1 MLKDSNIE
9 PRAPEQRLQEA
20 EVNGRHLRGKNFV
33 SRIAHLF
40 GEDGSRF
47 NMSGL
52 DLLGFFARGNRCG
65 VLVHRGVDR
74 SRGHGSS
81 LRNRRFQGAQAD
93 LRGTQVR
100 YLVNLEDCV
109 HIAASLKDFLDL
121 VGGDCVNAAAEGV
134 ELDHLKVRLIAHAGS
149 GLVQARMVGPL
160 VAHAKRALQALVD
173 NGVLGQNSH
182 SQSDNDL
189 GNTVVDFGIEMV
201 GTARQDDSTH
211 SMFAHPLECFAALFL
226 DFSLNCGVFF
236 PGLVQCAGHF
246 LNADVVAILRE
257 GAHQVR
263 GQVVAVTE
271 VDEGAD
277 ELHAWLIQAFH
288 VVADNFGVGCNDRAV
303 EVVIRVGELLLEVDA
318 GVPDRCDS
326 LVQQGFD
333 VSVDEFG
340 RVAHVFRRD
349 RFHSLLEE
357 LVVASA

>member
-9 PRAPEQRLQEA
+9 PRTPEQGLEEA
-20 EVNGRHLRGKNFV
+20 EVDRRHLRGKNFI
-33 SRIAHLF
+33 SRIAHFL

-47 NMSGL
+47 DVSGL
-52 DLLGFFARGNRCG
+52 DLLGFLARGNRCG
-65 VLVHRGVDR
+65 VLVDRGVDR

-81 LRNRRFQGAQAD
+81 LRNRRFQGTQAD

-109 HIAASLKDFLDL
+109 HIAASLKDLLKL
-121 VGGDCVNAAAEGV
+121 VGGDCVNTTTEGV
-134 ELDHLKVRLIAHAGS
+134 ELDHLKVRLIAHASG

-160 VAHAKRALQALVD
+160 VTHAKRALQALVD
-173 NGVLGQNSH
+173 DGVLGENSH

-189 GNTVVDFGIEMV
+189 GNTVVDFGVEVV

-211 SMFAHPLECFAALFL
+211 SMFTHPRERFAALFL
-226 DFSLNCGVFF
+226 DFILNCGVFF
-236 PGLVQCAGHF
+236 PRLIQRASHF
-246 LNADVVAILRE
+246 LNADVVAILCE
-257 GAHQVR
+257 GAHQVS
-263 GQVVAVTE
+263 GQVVTVAE

-277 ELHAWLIQAFH
+277 ELHARLIQAFH
-288 VVADNFGVGCNDRAV
+288 VVADDFGVGCNDRAV